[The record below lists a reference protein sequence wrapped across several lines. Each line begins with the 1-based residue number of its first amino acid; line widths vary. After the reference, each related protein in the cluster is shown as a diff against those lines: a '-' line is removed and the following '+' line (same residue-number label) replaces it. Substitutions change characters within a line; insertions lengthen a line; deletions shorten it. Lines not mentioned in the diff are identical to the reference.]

1 MPGRESHR
9 REIRTTHLA
18 FRTVWRAAPLGDN
31 GVYPRV
37 NSNTTNR
44 PERHEGLVAIV
55 VSQDW
60 FARSLLRSALGETG
74 RFETVIEADDG
85 YTALAEAWQAVAD
98 RHAAD
103 LILID
108 LATADASVA
117 PMLTELRTAPELQRV
132 LITAIGHS
140 DDCEVPLSP
149 RDFDFV
155 SSCGVLGAELADT
168 ADEIAHRVLDL
179 AHARR

>member
-1 MPGRESHR
+1 M
-9 REIRTTHLA
+9 
-18 FRTVWRAAPLGDN
+18 
-31 GVYPRV
+31 

-44 PERHEGLVAIV
+44 SERHEGLVAIV

-74 RFETVIEADDG
+74 RFQTVIETDDG

-103 LILID
+103 LVLVD

-117 PMLTELRTAPELQRV
+117 PLVSELRTAPELHRA
-132 LITAIGHS
+132 LITAIGYS
-140 DDCEVPLSP
+140 EDGEVPLSP
-149 RDFDFV
+149 QDFDFT
-155 SSCGVLGAELADT
+155 SACGVLSAELADT
-168 ADEIAHRVLDL
+168 TEEIANRVLDL